1 MFNYGILD
9 GGHTYTAIIANRDRI
24 PKTIEKYVRVEVVT
38 NVVNITRLSDARNT
52 SVQVSDIA
60 LFNLEDSFVDIK
72 EVIKKEPYADKITYK
87 DNEDKAI
94 SISELLRL
102 MYAFDIKKY
111 TDDSVASIQSY
122 SGKAQVFKRYKEMY
136 STSFYKSLTKELPA
150 LVKLYDIIEKDMAN
164 KYNDYKKKLGTANPK
179 FGLVKG
185 VDSLSSP
192 RKTTFLGNMS
202 NYSISSG
209 YIYPVFGAFRALL
222 KFRKESEEVEWI
234 FDPIEIWNEVGSS
247 IIQNTFESN
256 NNPRLAGKDKQ
267 LWLSNYSIVETQSL
281 RKQL

>member
-1 MFNYGILD
+1 M
-9 GGHTYTAIIANRDRI
+9 
-24 PKTIEKYVRVEVVT
+24 
-38 NVVNITRLSDARNT
+38 
-52 SVQVSDIA
+52 
-60 LFNLEDSFVDIK
+60 LFN
-72 EVIKKEPYADKITYK
+72 
-87 DNEDKAI
+87 
-94 SISELLRL
+94 
-102 MYAFDIKKY
+102 IKKY